1 MNRGS
6 VRVRA
11 AAVAASAVTLLGATA
26 CTVTTDGTAKRVG
39 AEGGQSGHVDTSQ
52 FEGLLTECQILSE
65 RQIAEAVG
73 GTFADRAFNGAI
85 CRWVVSGGTTIDVT
99 LAWYEWGDFNLEKR
113 TAQRLGFT
121 TENIQVHSLA
131 AFTQRDPARPGV
143 CGVTGKSPGR
153 GTITWWVEPQAAPP
167 GDPCQGAIK
176 LMEMVLDRAS

>member
-1 MNRGS
+1 MSRA
-6 VRVRA
+6 VRRRAAAAA
-11 AAVAASAVTLLGATA
+11 AAVAVLLGATA
-26 CTVTTDGTAKRVG
+26 CTMTTDGTAKRVG
-39 AEGGQSGHVDTSQ
+39 AEGGQTGNVDTSQ
-52 FEGLLTECQILSE
+52 FEGLLTECQILTE

-85 CRWVVSGGTTIDVT
+85 CRWVVGGGTIIDVT

-153 GTITWWVEPQAAPP
+153 GTITWWVEPHSAPP

-176 LMEMVLDRAS
+176 LMEMVLDRAG